1 MKFLKDNFKFG
12 LVLGFAAPVL
22 GLVFF
27 KYYRLHNSLSFIQ
40 TIQLIFLQPERS
52 IITSWLT
59 LSLMMNAILFTLFIN
74 TDKDYTAK
82 GIFFA
87 TLFYGLVI
95 LGFKFFG

>member
-1 MKFLKDNFKFG
+1 MKILKDNFKFG
-12 LVLGFAAPVL
+12 LVLGFAAPIL
-22 GLVFF
+22 GLVFL
-27 KYYRLHNSLSFIQ
+27 KYYRYGMLTFKEVIQ
-40 TIQLIFLQPERS
+40 YIFLQPDRS
-52 IITSWLT
+52 IITSGLT

-87 TLFYGLVI
+87 TLFYGLII